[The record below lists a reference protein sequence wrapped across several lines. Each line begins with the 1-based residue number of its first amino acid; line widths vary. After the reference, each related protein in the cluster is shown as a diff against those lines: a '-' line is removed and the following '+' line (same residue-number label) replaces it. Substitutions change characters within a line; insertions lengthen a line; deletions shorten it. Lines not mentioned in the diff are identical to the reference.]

1 MANKKTRALDRSE
14 FELIID
20 TIKKGFTTNTGE
32 KVRPNIRIATALTLQ
47 ANIGLRIGDVIKLR
61 LIDIIFES
69 GRYHF
74 NSFVEGKTK
83 KKRTFTVPAE
93 VYTYLQ
99 SYALEYGIRPNG
111 RLFNFTE
118 RAVQKHLQ
126 LVCKYLG
133 LDGISTHSFR
143 KFFANTIYVEN
154 DFDVELVRE
163 LLQHSSVA
171 VTQHYLSVDKKYV
184 EMALQKHIY
193 LPI

>member
-1 MANKKTRALDRSE
+1 MANKKTRAIDRSE
-14 FELIID
+14 FELIIN
-20 TIKKGFTTNTGE
+20 TIRKGFVTSDGKT
-32 KVRPNIRIATALTLQ
+32 VRSNIRVANALLVTANL
-47 ANIGLRIGDVIKLR
+47 GLRIGDVTKIKLS
-61 LIDIIFES
+61 DIKYES

-74 NSFVEGKTK
+74 DSFVEEKTK

-99 SYALEYGIRPNG
+99 SYALEYGIKPNG

-126 LVCKYLG
+126 IVCQYLELEG
-133 LDGISTHSFR
+133 VSTHSFR

-171 VTQHYLSVDKKYV
+171 VTQHYLSVDRKRV
-184 EMALQKHIY
+184 ERALQKHIC
-193 LPI
+193 LPV